1 MLPLRLVLDTN
12 IVISAALKPDGLQ
25 RTVLLLAMT
34 HPARLYVSAPIVS
47 EYRNVLARPEFKIR
61 KGLRRQFLQRIN
73 DSSRLVSPSPQIRV
87 TKDPDDNIFLECADA
102 ARADY
107 LVTGNLRHFPR
118 FWKQTKI
125 VSSRE
130 FVTLIAPHL
139 IP

>member
-12 IVISAALKPDGLQ
+12 IIVSAAIKPDGLQ

-34 HPARLYVSAPIVS
+34 RPARLYLTEPIFS
-47 EYRNVLARPEFKIR
+47 EYQLVLRRPEFKIQ
-61 KGLRRQFLQRIN
+61 KSLRLQLLQRIE
-73 DSSRLVSPSPQIRV
+73 DISFLVRPSRRIQA
-87 TKDPDDNIFLECADA
+87 TADPDDNMFLECADA

-107 LVTGNLRHFPR
+107 LVTGNLRLFPK

-130 FVTLIAPHL
+130 FIAMITPHL